1 MPYCPKCDME
11 FVEGITVCTDC
22 GGPLYESEEAAKA
35 AMAEERAKERARE
48 LAREK
53 AMYEE
58 YLKSIAAGD
67 ESGGDGQGEQDDSDP
82 YSSNS
87 RYNGSA
93 ESPADIETDGT
104 DADSHF
110 QSSGISVL
118 KNASDSSDESDG
130 PVPEDAVPTEEE
142 LRALEAEVRR
152 QAQSIL
158 PPEPV
163 HVYVDKSQKYDDLK
177 SSASAFLL
185 VGGVLLIVSIL
196 CWTGVINIPMA
207 PVSKLIF
214 QGALTV
220 MGVFSLIVFARSSS
234 SAKKLAPQIA
244 EEKAQTR
251 ITIDWF
257 TDQYTAEDIDNAIS
271 GREDL
276 SEEELSLKR
285 FQVIQDRLVTGRDLP
300 DQAYVDA
307 LSEEIY
313 SKLFENR

>member
-35 AMAEERAKERARE
+35 ALAEDRAKKRAQE

-58 YLKSIAAGD
+58 YLNSMNAGE
-67 ESGGDGQGEQDDSDP
+67 ESADKTTGETAEPDQYPYDTADSAPNAGLEGDGTQDT
-82 YSSNS
+82 
-87 RYNGSA
+87 GL
-93 ESPADIETDGT
+93 EGDGT
-104 DADSHF
+104 QGAGLEGDGTQDA
-110 QSSGISVL
+110 SSEERDI
-118 KNASDSSDESDG
+118 
-130 PVPEDAVPTEEE
+130 PTEED
-142 LRALEAEVRR
+142 LRALEEEVRR
-152 QAQSIL
+152 RAQSIL

-163 HVYVDKSQKYDDLK
+163 GVYVDKSQQYDDLK

-185 VGGVLLIVSIL
+185 VGGALLLISIL
-196 CWTGVINIPMA
+196 CWIGVINIPMA

-220 MGVFSLIVFARSSS
+220 MGVFSLIVSARSLS

-257 TDQYTAEDIDNAIS
+257 TDQYTAEDIDNAI
-271 GREDL
+271 GKKDDL
-276 SEEELSLKR
+276 TEEELSLKR
-285 FQVIQDRLVTGRDLP
+285 FQVIQDWLVTGRDLP

-313 SKLFENR
+313 SKLFETR

>member
-35 AMAEERAKERARE
+35 AIAEERAKERARE

-58 YLKSIAAGD
+58 YLKSMTAGEED
-67 ESGGDGQGEQDDSDP
+67 VEGASGETAEAGQNPDG
-82 YSSNS
+82 
-87 RYNGSA
+87 
-93 ESPADIETDGT
+93 PADGARDDGSEDGAR
-104 DADSHF
+104 DADS
-110 QSSGISVL
+110 
-118 KNASDSSDESDG
+118 E
-130 PVPEDAVPTEEE
+130 EDAPTEEE
-142 LRALEAEVRR
+142 LRALEEEVRR
-152 QAQSIL
+152 QAQAIL

-177 SSASAFLL
+177 SSATAFLL
-185 VGGVLLIVSIL
+185 VGGVLLIVSAL
-196 CWTGVINIPMA
+196 CWAGVITIPMA
-207 PVSKLIF
+207 PVSRLIF

-220 MGVFSLIVFARSSS
+220 MGVFSLIIFARTNS

-244 EEKAQTR
+244 EEKTHTHD
-251 ITIDWF
+251 ILDWF
-257 TDQYTAEDIDNAIS
+257 LGQYTAENIDSAIS
-271 GREDL
+271 GPEDL

-285 FQVIQDRLVTGRDLP
+285 FQVIQDLLVTGQDLP

>member
-67 ESGGDGQGEQDDSDP
+67 ESGDDANGEQDGRVS
-82 YSSNS
+82 YSSDS

-93 ESPADIETDGT
+93 ESPAGIETDGT
-104 DADSHF
+104 GDDSGF
-110 QSSGISVL
+110 QSGVSVL
-118 KNASDSSDESDG
+118 KNVSDSSDGSDDT
-130 PVPEDAVPTEEE
+130 VSEDAVPTEEE

-196 CWTGVINIPMA
+196 CWTGIINIPMA

-285 FQVIQDRLVTGRDLP
+285 FQIIQDWLVTGRDLP

-313 SKLFENR
+313 SKLFENQ

>member
-22 GGPLYESEEAAKA
+22 GGPLYESEAAAKA

-53 AMYEE
+53 AMYED
-58 YLKSIAAGD
+58 YLKNITA
-67 ESGGDGQGEQDDSDP
+67 EEETGE
-82 YSSNS
+82 
-87 RYNGSA
+87 
-93 ESPADIETDGT
+93 ETADETD
-104 DADSHF
+104 
-110 QSSGISVL
+110 
-118 KNASDSSDESDG
+118 
-130 PVPEDAVPTEEE
+130 
-142 LRALEAEVRR
+142 EVRR

-185 VGGVLLIVSIL
+185 VGGALLVVSVL
-196 CWTGVINIPMA
+196 CWAGIINIPMA

-220 MGVFSLIVFARSSS
+220 MGIFSLVVFLRTTS

-244 EEKAQTR
+244 EEKARTR

-257 TDQYTAEDIDNAIS
+257 TDQYTAEDIDSAIGDKDS
-271 GREDL
+271 L
-276 SEEELSLKR
+276 TEEELSLKR
-285 FQVIQDRLVTGRDLP
+285 FQIIQDWLVTGKDLP

-313 SKLFENR
+313 TKLFENK

>member
-58 YLKSIAAGD
+58 YLKSITTAEEDGEG
-67 ESGGDGQGEQDDSDP
+67 ESGETAEAGQAPDNTADNPWDDGSEDGAQ
-82 YSSNS
+82 NA
-87 RYNGSA
+87 GS
-93 ESPADIETDGT
+93 E
-104 DADSHF
+104 
-110 QSSGISVL
+110 
-118 KNASDSSDESDG
+118 
-130 PVPEDAVPTEEE
+130 EDAPTEEE

-152 QAQSIL
+152 RAQSIL

-196 CWTGVINIPMA
+196 CWIGIINIPMA

-220 MGVFSLIVFARSSS
+220 MGVFSLIVFARSNS

-251 ITIDWF
+251 VTIDWF
-257 TDQYTAEDIDNAIS
+257 TGQYTAEDIDNAIS

-285 FQVIQDRLVTGRDLP
+285 FQVIQDWLVTGRDLP

-313 SKLFENR
+313 SKLFENQ

>member
-53 AMYEE
+53 AMYED
-58 YLKSIAAGD
+58 YLKSMNAGEEDGEGASGETD
-67 ESGGDGQGEQDDSDP
+67 EAESCASSRSGDGTNDAVGGPD
-82 YSSNS
+82 
-87 RYNGSA
+87 
-93 ESPADIETDGT
+93 DGT
-104 DADSHF
+104 SG
-110 QSSGISVL
+110 SSDGI
-118 KNASDSSDESDG
+118 NAASDGASKDD
-130 PVPEDAVPTEEE
+130 DASTGSVPTEEE
-142 LRALEAEVRR
+142 IRALEDEVRR
-152 QAQSIL
+152 RAQSIL

-185 VGGVLLIVSIL
+185 VGGALLVVSVL
-196 CWTGVINIPMA
+196 CWAGIINIPMA

-220 MGVFSLIVFARSSS
+220 MGIFSLVVFLRTAS

-244 EEKAQTR
+244 EEKARTR

-257 TDQYTAEDIDNAIS
+257 TDQYSAEDIDSAIGDKDS
-271 GREDL
+271 L
-276 SEEELSLKR
+276 TEEELSLKR
-285 FQVIQDRLVTGRDLP
+285 FQIIQDWLVTGQDLP

-313 SKLFENR
+313 TKLFEKP

>member
-35 AMAEERAKERARE
+35 AIAEERAKERARE

-53 AMYEE
+53 AIYEE
-58 YLKSIAAGD
+58 YLRSMTEGEEAEGD
-67 ESGGDGQGEQDDSDP
+67 DGQEQHNNKPDSDTFHLGADTDTEA
-82 YSSNS
+82 YADMEANGA
-87 RYNGSA
+87 GSA
-93 ESPADIETDGT
+93 NECGSADPAD
-104 DADSHF
+104 A
-110 QSSGISVL
+110 
-118 KNASDSSDESDG
+118 A
-130 PVPEDAVPTEEE
+130 PTEEE
-142 LRALEAEVRR
+142 LRALEEEVRR
-152 QAQSIL
+152 QAQAIL

-177 SSASAFLL
+177 SSATAFLL
-185 VGGVLLIVSIL
+185 VGGVLLIISAL
-196 CWTGVINIPMA
+196 CWAGVITIPMA
-207 PVSKLIF
+207 PVSRLIF

-220 MGVFSLIVFARSSS
+220 MGLFSLIIFVRTSS

-244 EEKAQTR
+244 EEKAQTQ

-257 TDQYTAEDIDNAIS
+257 IEQYTAEDIDNAIGKKDS
-271 GREDL
+271 L

-285 FQVIQDRLVTGRDLP
+285 FQVIQDLLVTGRDLP

-313 SKLFENR
+313 SKLFES

>member
-35 AMAEERAKERARE
+35 AIAEERAKERARE

-58 YLKSIAAGD
+58 YLKK
-67 ESGGDGQGEQDDSDP
+67 DGARDDDS
-82 YSSNS
+82 
-87 RYNGSA
+87 
-93 ESPADIETDGT
+93 E
-104 DADSHF
+104 
-110 QSSGISVL
+110 
-118 KNASDSSDESDG
+118 
-130 PVPEDAVPTEEE
+130 EDAPTEEE
-142 LRALEAEVRR
+142 LRALEEEVRR
-152 QAQSIL
+152 RAQQIL

-185 VGGVLLIVSIL
+185 VGGALLIISAL
-196 CWTGVINIPMA
+196 CWAGIINIPMA

-220 MGVFSLIVFARSSS
+220 MGVFSLIVFARTNS

-244 EEKAQTR
+244 EEKTHTHD
-251 ITIDWF
+251 ILDWF
-257 TDQYTAEDIDNAIS
+257 LGQYTAENIDSAIS
-271 GREDL
+271 GPEDL

-285 FQVIQDRLVTGRDLP
+285 FQVIQDLLVTGQDLP

>member
-67 ESGGDGQGEQDDSDP
+67 ESGDDADGEQDGSASHSSD
-82 YSSNS
+82 S

-93 ESPADIETDGT
+93 ESPAGIETDGT
-104 DADSHF
+104 GDDSGF
-110 QSSGISVL
+110 QSGVSVL
-118 KNASDSSDESDG
+118 KNVSDSSDGSDG
-130 PVPEDAVPTEEE
+130 TVSEDAVPTEEE
-142 LRALEAEVRR
+142 LRALEEEVRR

-185 VGGVLLIVSIL
+185 VGGALLIVSIL
-196 CWTGVINIPMA
+196 CWAGVINLPMA

-257 TDQYTAEDIDNAIS
+257 TDQYTAEDIDNAI
-271 GREDL
+271 GNKDGL
-276 SEEELSLKR
+276 TEEELSLKR
-285 FQVIQDRLVTGRDLP
+285 FQVIQDWLVTGRDLP

-313 SKLFENR
+313 SKLFENQ

>member
-35 AMAEERAKERARE
+35 AIAEERAKERARE

-58 YLKSIAAGD
+58 YLKGMNAG
-67 ESGGDGQGEQDDSDP
+67 EEEGEGASGETAEAGQDPDAPADGARDDDS
-82 YSSNS
+82 
-87 RYNGSA
+87 
-93 ESPADIETDGT
+93 EDG
-104 DADSHF
+104 A
-110 QSSGISVL
+110 
-118 KNASDSSDESDG
+118 A
-130 PVPEDAVPTEEE
+130 PTEEE
-142 LRALEAEVRR
+142 LRALEEEVRR
-152 QAQSIL
+152 RAQQIL

-185 VGGVLLIVSIL
+185 VGGVLLVVSAL
-196 CWTGVINIPMA
+196 CWAGIINIPMA

-220 MGVFSLIVFARSSS
+220 MGVFSLIVFARTNS
-234 SAKKLAPQIA
+234 SAKKLEPQIA
-244 EEKAQTR
+244 EEKTHTHD
-251 ITIDWF
+251 ILDWF
-257 TDQYTAEDIDNAIS
+257 LGQYNAESIDSAIS
-271 GREDL
+271 GPEDL

-285 FQVIQDRLVTGRDLP
+285 FQVIQDLLVTGQDLP